1 MIRFYAN
8 QAGYLPKG
16 RKIAVLAQEN
26 RADEME
32 KMQDKK
38 VSLWNEKGEQ
48 TAVKQAVYAGV
59 DESAEDKVWHIDF
72 SDLTEEGT
80 VTFQDGEGAVLGS
93 CIIGRKAYH
102 TLNQTLCKA
111 LYFQRCGMA
120 LEETFAG
127 KFRRC
132 TCHTGTAVR
141 LEDYLERKENAKQY
155 EVTGGWHDAG
165 DYGRYTTAAATA
177 LAHMIYAQQLFPE
190 SFTENLNIP
199 KSNDAMPDVLSE
211 CLYEL
216 RWLLKMQ
223 MEDGSVCHKLTSMR
237 HANFVMPCEDKRQ
250 MILFPASTMAAA
262 DFAAVMALASR
273 VYRTWEPAFAAE
285 AEDAAVRAWDW
296 LMQHPQF
303 IGFENP
309 AGCNTG
315 GYEDTSDLDERLWAA
330 AELYVTTGNAA
341 YLDKLEDYLKTNENP
356 TDMGWVD
363 VSGLAGLSC
372 LFGAKKKEA
381 KETQRFQVCQQKFR
395 QAFLNEADK
404 ICDIAD
410 VSGLNTPG
418 KDTESGKNIGAQ
430 GNTGIW
436 LGQQHGRA
444 QPRHDPCSCAS
455 ADRGSAL
462 SENGTGADGL
472 YSWCECNRLQLCD
485 RRGNKKLSESA

>member
-1 MIRFYAN
+1 
-8 QAGYLPKG
+8 
-16 RKIAVLAQEN
+16 
-26 RADEME
+26 
-32 KMQDKK
+32 
-38 VSLWNEKGEQ
+38 
-48 TAVKQAVYAGV
+48 
-59 DESAEDKVWHIDF
+59 
-72 SDLTEEGT
+72 
-80 VTFQDGEGAVLGS
+80 
-93 CIIGRKAYH
+93 
-102 TLNQTLCKA
+102 
-111 LYFQRCGMA
+111 MA
-120 LEETFAG
+120 
-127 KFRRC
+127 
-132 TCHTGTAVR
+132 
-141 LEDYLERKENAKQY
+141 KENAKQY

-199 KSNDAMPDVLSE
+199 ESNDAMPDVLSE

-410 VSGLNTPG
+410 GSGYFVALTKEEYGWGSNMVVLNRAMILAVAHLLTGEAIHSPMIT
-418 KDTESGKNIGAQ
+418 KLLVYMICNKNHIVTLEQLTEALWTDEESENPYGALKNMMYRLRG
-430 GNTGIW
+430 TLRKVW
-436 LGQQHGRA
+436 
-444 QPRHDPCSCAS
+444 PVK
-455 ADRGSAL
+455 RGSCL
-462 SENGTGADGL
+462 LYEGCHGTDEKPGAPQTAKEK
-472 YSWCECNRLQLCD
+472 YRFSVI
-485 RRGNKKLSESA
+485 